1 MKFQQQQKEMTMKPW
16 EREIQELERFFIKT
30 LEAENQK
37 ANTSMSVN
45 NSSMNMSAIQPD
57 GTYDAS
63 LDQGKVVQETNK
75 QTLYLIQH
83 LKERNKK
90 EVLAR
95 YFNYNFDEAS
105 FKTYINQNVQKFY
118 DQSRITQALQ
128 QNPDEQSKHKPQSI
142 IYYQQYLEQQAQRQ
156 VYK

>member
-1 MKFQQQQKEMTMKPW
+1 MKPW

-30 LEAENQK
+30 LESENQK

-45 NSSMNMSAIQPD
+45 NSMDMSKIQAD
-57 GTYDAS
+57 GTFDTS
-63 LDQGKVVQETNK
+63 LDQSRVQETNK

-95 YFNYNFDEAS
+95 YFNYSFDEAS
-105 FKTYINQNVQKFY
+105 YKTYIN
-118 DQSRITQALQ
+118 
-128 QNPDEQSKHKPQSI
+128 
-142 IYYQQYLEQQAQRQ
+142 
-156 VYK
+156 